1 MILNVRTASKPNRKN
16 RRKRQY
22 RSHRENKI
30 DKRKNVRSAKPKT

>member
-1 MILNVRTASKPNRKN
+1 MSEQLQSPIEKN

-30 DKRKNVRSAKPKT
+30 DKRKHVRSAKPKP